1 MTGPRLPLPAPDEMN
16 EVQRDLYDRILAS
29 PTRGM
34 NGPQRANIH
43 SPELAEAWWR
53 LGDTLRSRTVLPQKL
68 TELAIIVVGRRWNS
82 QVEFHVHGAAA
93 VKAGLDP
100 AIVEAIR
107 VAAPPP
113 IRDGAER
120 EVYEFARQIQ
130 VAGEPEDAAYAAILA
145 RWGERGVVELT
156 ALIGFYSMVSVAL
169 NAHRIPL
176 PAGAP
181 PALAEAEGF
190 TSLPTAQA

>member
-1 MTGPRLPLPAPDEMN
+1 MAGPRLPLPAPSEMN
-16 EVQRDLYDRILAS
+16 ATQRDLYDRILAS

-43 SPELAEAWWR
+43 STEAEAWWR
-53 LGDTLRSRTVLPQKL
+53 LGDMLRNRTVLPQRL
-68 TELAIIVVGRRWNS
+68 SELAIIVVGRRWNS

-93 VKAGLDP
+93 VKAGLDA

-113 IRDGAER
+113 IQDAEER
-120 EVYEFARQIQ
+120 EVYELARQIQ
-130 VAGEPEDAAYAAILA
+130 VNGEPDDAAYAAILA

-176 PAGAP
+176 PPGAP
-181 PALAEAEGF
+181 PALAAAEGF
-190 TSLPTAQA
+190 TSLPPAKG

>member
-1 MTGPRLPLPAPDEMN
+1 MKPPRLPLPAPEAMN
-16 EVQRDLYDRILAS
+16 TAQRDLYDRIIAS
-29 PTRGM
+29 PTRSM

-53 LGDTLRSRTVLPQKL
+53 LGDTLRNRTVLPPKL
-68 TELAIIVVGRRWNS
+68 AELAIIVVGRRWNS

-93 VKAGLDP
+93 VKAGLDV

-113 IRDGAER
+113 IQAAEER

-130 VAGEPEDAAYAAILA
+130 VKGEPDDAAYAAILA
-145 RWGERGVVELT
+145 RWGERGAVELT
-156 ALIGFYSMVSVAL
+156 ALIGFYGMVSVAL

-181 PALAEAEGF
+181 PALSEAEGF
-190 TSLPTAQA
+190 TDLPPA

>member
-1 MTGPRLPLPAPDEMN
+1 MTGPRIPLPAPDEMSAA
-16 EVQRDLYDRILAS
+16 QRDLYDRILAS
-29 PTRGM
+29 PTRAM

-43 SPELAEAWWR
+43 STELAEAWWR
-53 LGDTLRSRTVLPQKL
+53 LGDMLRNRTVLPQKL
-68 TELAIIVVGRRWNS
+68 AELAIIVVGRRWNS

-93 VKAGLDP
+93 VKAGLDA

-107 VAAPPP
+107 IAAPPP
-113 IRDGAER
+113 IRDAAER
-120 EVYEFARQIQ
+120 EVYEFARRIQ
-130 VAGEPEDAAYAAILA
+130 VDGEPGDAAYAAILA

-156 ALIGFYSMVSVAL
+156 ALIGFYTMVSIAL

-181 PALAEAEGF
+181 PALAASDGF
-190 TSLPTAQA
+190 TALPPAA

>member
-1 MTGPRLPLPAPDEMN
+1 MTAPRISLPTPEAMSAA
-16 EVQRDLYDRILAS
+16 QRDLYDRILAS
-29 PTRGM
+29 PTRAM

-43 SPELAEAWWR
+43 STELAEAWWR
-53 LGDTLRSRTVLPQKL
+53 LGDMLRNRTVLPPKL
-68 TELAIIVVGRRWNS
+68 AELAIIVVGRRWNS

-93 VKAGLDP
+93 VKAGLAP

-107 VAAPPP
+107 AAASPP
-113 IRDGAER
+113 IHDAEER

-130 VAGEPEDAAYAAILA
+130 VAGEPGDAAYAALLT

-156 ALIGFYSMVSVAL
+156 ALIGFYTMVSIAL

-190 TSLPTAQA
+190 TALPPAP

>member
-1 MTGPRLPLPAPDEMN
+1 MTAPRIPLPAPSEMN
-16 EVQRDLYDRILAS
+16 AAQRDLYDRIIAS
-29 PTRGM
+29 PTGAM

-43 SPELAEAWWR
+43 STELAEAWWR
-53 LGDTLRSRTVLPQKL
+53 LGDMLRNRTVLPQKL
-68 TELAIIVVGRRWNS
+68 AELAIIVVGRRWNS

-93 VKAGLDP
+93 VKAGLDTD
-100 AIVEAIR
+100 IVEAIR

-113 IRDGAER
+113 IQDAEER
-120 EVYEFARQIQ
+120 EIYEFARQIQ
-130 VAGEPEDAAYAAILA
+130 VNGEPDDAAYAAILA

-176 PAGAP
+176 PSGAP

-190 TSLPTAQA
+190 TTLPPV

>member
-1 MTGPRLPLPAPDEMN
+1 MTGSRIPLPAPDEMN
-16 EVQRDLYDRILAS
+16 AVQRDLYDRILAS

-53 LGDTLRSRTVLPQKL
+53 LGDTLRSRTVLPPRL

-93 VKAGLDP
+93 VKAGVDA

-107 VAAPPP
+107 IAAPPP
-113 IRDGAER
+113 IRDEEER

-130 VAGEPEDAAYAAILA
+130 VAGEPDDAAYAAIRA

-190 TSLPTAQA
+190 TVLPPAG